1 MGEVSK
7 KVIVTGGSGKAGRVV
22 LRDLIEHGYQVYN
35 VDLVPPRDTAVDFS
49 LVELT
54 DFGQTIGALRAIDA
68 GMEGAEAVV
77 HLAAIPGPGRRTDE
91 ITFEINTIST
101 YNVFRAATNLGMKR
115 VVWAS
120 SETTMGLPFDE
131 PPPYVPLDEKAPVRP
146 EWSYSLS
153 KVLGEE
159 MARQFSRWYPEIP
172 FIGLRLS
179 NIMEESDYQ
188 RFPDFWEFPPERK
201 WNLWSYVDARD
212 VAQAVRRGLEA
223 EIGGAENFVIAAAD
237 TVMKKTN
244 GELMAEVFPDV
255 PITEG
260 TGDFD
265 TLLSIEKARRML
277 GYDPTYSWRQYV

>member
-1 MGEVSK
+1 MGKDIE
-7 KVIVTGGSGKAGRVV
+7 KVIVTGGSGKSGRVV
-22 LRDLIEHGYQVYN
+22 LQDLIEHGYRVHN
-35 VDLVPPRDTAVDFS
+35 LDLVPPQDTAVDFS
-49 LVELT
+49 IVELT
-54 DFGQTIGALRAIDA
+54 DFGQTVSALRAIDA
-68 GMEGAEAVV
+68 RMQGAEAVV
-77 HLAAIPGPGRRTDE
+77 HFAAIPGPGRRPDE
-91 ITFEINTIST
+91 ITFEINTLST
-101 YNVFRAATNLGMKR
+101 YNVFRAATLLGMKR

-159 MARQFSRWYPEIP
+159 MARQFSRWYPDIP

-179 NIMEESDYQ
+179 NILGEADY
-188 RFPDFWEFPPERK
+188 RMFPDFWEFPRERK

-223 EIGGAENFVIAAAD
+223 EIGGAENFVIAAGD
-237 TVMKKTN
+237 TVMKKTVR
-244 GELMAEVFPDV
+244 ELMAEVFPGV
-255 PITEG
+255 PIAEG

-265 TLLSIEKARRML
+265 TLLSIEKARRLL
-277 GYDPTYSWRQYV
+277 GYSPKHSWRQYV